1 MSRKNNAHQH
11 KEQGQSLTE
20 FAISL
25 VVILLLLAGVVDI
38 GRAFFAYIIIRDA
51 AQEGAVYGAIHA
63 DHSDI
68 ENLVRERVETAF
80 TDPDSPGTSPIDI
93 NDLIVTTTVVGDPCA
108 GEHQDVTDHDE
119 DGDTTEFITNAIMV
133 KVDYKLPITMPFLGA
148 VLSSQEINM
157 SAGIENTT
165 MVPICD

>member
-1 MSRKNNAHQH
+1 MVRKGNVLQL

-25 VVILLLLAGVVDI
+25 VFLLLLLAGIVDLS
-38 GRAFFAYIIIRDA
+38 RAFFAYIIIRDA

-63 DHSDI
+63 DHSDL
-68 ENLVRERVETAF
+68 ENLIRERVETAF
-80 TDPDSPGTSPIDI
+80 TDPDSPSIPPIDI
-93 NDLIVTTTVVGDPCA
+93 TNLAITTTAIGDPCA

-133 KVDYKLPITMPFLGA
+133 KVDYKLPITMPFFGTVLG
-148 VLSSQEINM
+148 SQEINM
-157 SAGIENTT
+157 SAVIENTT
-165 MVPICD
+165 MVPICK

>member
-1 MSRKNNAHQH
+1 MARMNNTHQH
-11 KEQGQSLTE
+11 KEQGQSLIE

-25 VVILLLLAGVVDI
+25 VIILLLLAGVVDL

-63 DHSDI
+63 DHSDL
-68 ENLVRERVETAF
+68 ENLIREHVETAF
-80 TDPDSPGTSPIDI
+80 IDPDSPSTPPI
-93 NDLIVTTTVVGDPCA
+93 NLSNLTVATTIVGNPCA

-133 KVDYKLPITMPFLGA
+133 KVDYKLPIIMPFLGT
-148 VLSSQEINM
+148 VLGSQEINM

-165 MVPICD
+165 MVPICK

>member
-1 MSRKNNAHQH
+1 MARKNNAHQH

-25 VVILLLLAGVVDI
+25 VFLLLLLAGVVDLS
-38 GRAFFAYIIIRDA
+38 RAFFAYIIIRDA

-63 DHSDI
+63 DHSDL
-68 ENLVRERVETAF
+68 ENLIRERVETAF
-80 TDPDSPGTSPIDI
+80 TDPASPGTSPVDI
-93 NDLIVTTTVVGDPCA
+93 NDLTVTTTVVGDPCA

-119 DGDTTEFITNAIMV
+119 DGDTTEFMTNAILV
-133 KVDYKLPITMPFLGA
+133 KVDYKIPITMPFLGT
-148 VLSSQEINM
+148 VLGSQEINM

-165 MVPICD
+165 MVPICE